1 MRILRKRGTFVFATK
16 KRAYIIQFSL
26 KDPWLLPHH
35 DPHFGKK
42 ADANLWGWLFFYFG
56 WYN

>member
-1 MRILRKRGTFVFATK
+1 MTILRKRGTFVFVTK

-26 KDPWLLPHH
+26 KDPWLIPRHEEHH
-35 DPHFGKK
+35 GE